1 MIAEP
6 LEKGIAEDIENK
18 NVVSTWPAKK
28 LGDWFVKNHQWD
40 ILAARNIWAFGP
52 DDSGPNVLIND
63 TLPTEVLCLLQ
74 TTLDS
79 SNLHDRLTRRCFSP
93 SGTRSNKVSDGESE
107 KDLLQMSVRV
117 SV

>member
-52 DDSGPNVLIND
+52 DDSGPNILVND
-63 TLPTEVLCLLQ
+63 TLPSEVHSFPFADACCL
-74 TTLDS
+74 
-79 SNLHDRLTRRCFSP
+79 RR
-93 SGTRSNKVSDGESE
+93 GIV
-107 KDLLQMSVRV
+107 
-117 SV
+117 